1 MANPKKKTKVK
12 KKKECEHDFLAV
24 VHCKKCGEQFHTDW
38 LEALVEVKLNTI
50 EEILRRVKT
59 TINLKT
65 KNNEDRKIAYKIAQ
79 DAFAE
84 VKDVYEE
91 TKNTLNPKNL

>member
-1 MANPKKKTKVK
+1 MPSQDKKPKVK

-50 EEILRRVKT
+50 KEILRRVKT
-59 TINLKT
+59 TINFKS
-65 KNNEDRKIAYKIAQ
+65 KDNMDRKIAYKIAQ

-84 VKDVYEE
+84 VKDIYEE

>member
-1 MANPKKKTKVK
+1 MK

-24 VHCKKCGEQFHTDW
+24 VHCKKCGKQFHTNW

-59 TINLKT
+59 TIDLKS
-65 KNNEDRKIAYKIAQ
+65 KDNMERKIAYKIAQ

-84 VKDVYEE
+84 VKEIYEE

>member
-1 MANPKKKTKVK
+1 MK
-12 KKKECEHDFLAV
+12 KKKECEHDFLAI
-24 VHCKKCGEQFHTDW
+24 VHCKKCGEQFHTNW
-38 LEALVEVKLNTI
+38 LEALVQVKLNTI

-59 TINLKT
+59 TINLKS
-65 KNNEDRKIAYKIAQ
+65 KDNKDRKIAYEIAK

-84 VKDVYEE
+84 VKDIYEE

>member
-1 MANPKKKTKVK
+1 MANQDKKTKVK
-12 KKKECEHDFLAV
+12 KKKECEHDFLTI

-50 EEILRRVKT
+50 EEILQRVKT
-59 TINLKT
+59 TINLKS
-65 KNNEDRKIAYKIAQ
+65 KDNKDRKIAYKIAQ

-84 VKDVYEE
+84 VKDIYEE
-91 TKNTLNPKNL
+91 TKNTLNPENL